1 MKYPVIFLLFF
12 NTILFSQSKDTIVS
26 SKYLEDQIYVGL
38 SYITLSNLPDE
49 VSSNGFS
56 NSLALGFIKDF
67 PFDEKGNFG
76 FGVGLGYGRNTYF
89 QNIKI
94 SESNNQTLFET
105 FKGTFKNNRF
115 SFHAIELPIELRW
128 RTSTIDKYKFYR
140 IYAGGKISYA
150 FATNA
155 RFKESGNTIKVKD
168 ISEFNKLQ
176 YGLTLSL
183 GYGTWNF
190 NFYYGLNDIF
200 KDALLDDVT
209 PLKIRDF
216 RIGLIFY
223 VL

>member
-1 MKYPVIFLLFF
+1 MKYLVIFLLFF

-38 SYITLSNLPDE
+38 SYITLYNLPDD

-56 NSLALGFIKDF
+56 NSLAFGFIKDI
-67 PFDEKGNFG
+67 PFDENGNFG
-76 FGVGLGYGRNTYF
+76 FGVGLGYGRNTYY

-94 SESNNQTLFET
+94 SESDNQTSFEAV
-105 FKGTFKNNRF
+105 KGIFNNNKF
-115 SFHAIELPIELRW
+115 SVHAIEFPLELRW

-155 RFKESGNTIKVKD
+155 RFKESGNTIRVKN
-168 ISEFNKLQ
+168 ISEFNKFH

-200 KDALLDDVT
+200 KNAKLDDVT